1 MTALC
6 KATPS
11 RDRGNCPTILN
22 ENFVFGAAP
31 VKVSFTASVI
41 KSGSSTALFERGRTL
56 WPLVF
61 SLLILVTA
69 TACTL
74 PVNQDASAL
83 PKAESV
89 AIVSKGPTDDLKA
102 RFGVSP
108 AYSSKGKGAGV
119 GAGAGA
125 VAGAGASL
133 ACGPFA
139 LLCATLTVP
148 AGALVGAV
156 GGTLAGTAVDAQ
168 KKPPEEQ
175 LLVLDQLFV
184 DIASQRTIHEEI
196 EASLKGL
203 IPASRQQSFDD
214 ADMVLQINLYDV
226 QFTQTSEGHYALTL
240 KSLLQAQWNRDM
252 RHIRNGK
259 RVYRYS
265 SRSLPLEDWI
275 SDDGVTLNLAFDAC
289 VAALAEE
296 MARDVQFTPVKKTG
310 TTSSDRF

>member
-1 MTALC
+1 MGVVA
-6 KATPS
+6 
-11 RDRGNCPTILN
+11 
-22 ENFVFGAAP
+22 VF
-31 VKVSFTASVI
+31 
-41 KSGSSTALFERGRTL
+41 L
-56 WPLVF
+56 F
-61 SLLILVTA
+61 SLA
-69 TACTL
+69 ACAI
-74 PVNQDASAL
+74 PVEQDAPPL

-89 AIVSKGPTDDLKA
+89 VIVSKGPTDELKA

-108 AYSSKGKGAGV
+108 EHSSKGKSAGV

-148 AGALVGAV
+148 TGALVGAV

-175 LLVLDQLFV
+175 LLILDQLFM
-184 DIASQRTIHEEI
+184 DIASRRTIHEEI

-203 IPASRQQSFDD
+203 IPAARQQPFDD

-226 QFTQTSEGHYALTL
+226 QFTQTSENNYALTL

-265 SRSLPLEDWI
+265 SRSLPLEEWI

-296 MARDVQFTPVKKTG
+296 MARDIQLKPLKKSA
-310 TTSSDRF
+310 TSYSNRF

>member
-1 MTALC
+1 MVVVA
-6 KATPS
+6 
-11 RDRGNCPTILN
+11 
-22 ENFVFGAAP
+22 VF
-31 VKVSFTASVI
+31 
-41 KSGSSTALFERGRTL
+41 LF
-56 WPLVF
+56 
-61 SLLILVTA
+61 SMA
-69 TACTL
+69 ACTI
-74 PVNQDASAL
+74 PVEQDAPPL

-89 AIVSKGPTDDLKA
+89 VIVSKGPTDELKA

-108 AYSSKGKGAGV
+108 GNSSKGKSAGV

-175 LLVLDQLFV
+175 LLILDQLFV
-184 DIASQRTIHEEI
+184 DIASRRTIHEEI
-196 EASLKGL
+196 ETSLKGH
-203 IPASRQQSFDD
+203 IPAARQQPFDD

-226 QFTQTSEGHYALTL
+226 QFTQTSENYYALTL

-252 RHIRNGK
+252 RNIRNGK

-265 SRSLPLEDWI
+265 SRSLPLEEWTG
-275 SDDGVTLNLAFDAC
+275 DDGVTLNRAFDAC
-289 VAALAEE
+289 VKALAEE
-296 MARDVQFTPVKKTG
+296 MAQDVQLTPVKNSN
-310 TTSSDRF
+310 TSYSNRF